1 MKSVSA
7 FHHHPDEGGVPDLAL
22 SRGLGWFSIALGV
35 TELAVP
41 RTLARWIGID
51 PRGVT
56 PWIVRAMGA
65 REIFAG
71 LGVLMQPRRPA
82 PLWGRVGGDAIDLAL
97 LGAAALVKRTSTP
110 RLAGAIAAVAGITA
124 LDVLASRQTQRA
136 FDRANCPVIAA
147 ETINKPPDEVYAFFR
162 TFSQLPLFMD
172 YLESVR
178 EIDARRSHWV
188 VKLPIGTVGWDAEII
203 DDRPGRL
210 ISWQSVDHTPIHTR
224 GRVTFTRAPGRNMT
238 EVRVEIQLGFLG
250 TEPSATLARFFTK
263 SQIKGD
269 LRRLKQVLETGEV
282 LYSDA
287 SVHRAP
293 HPAQPSPARELQ
305 ETERSAMPF
314 VARSPTAT
322 KGVTP

>member
-7 FHHHPDEGGVPDLAL
+7 FQSLPDEGGVPSLAL

-35 TELAVP
+35 TKLAVP

-51 PRGVT
+51 PCGAT
-56 PWIVRAMGA
+56 PWVVRAMGA
-65 REIFAG
+65 REILTG
-71 LGVLMQPRRPA
+71 LGVLMQPHRPR

-97 LGAAALVKRTSTP
+97 LGAAVAVKRTSTP

-124 LDVLASRQTQRA
+124 LDVLAGSRAQRA
-136 FDRANCPVIAA
+136 FDQANRPVIAA
-147 ETINKPPDEVYAFFR
+147 ETINKPPEEVYAFFR
-162 TFSQLPLFMD
+162 KLSQLPLFMD

-188 VKLPIGTVGWDAEII
+188 AQLPVGTLGWDAEII

-210 ISWQSVDHTPIHTR
+210 IAWQSVEHAPITTR
-224 GRVTFTRAPGRNMT
+224 GRVTFTRTPGRNMT
-238 EVRVEIQLGFLG
+238 EVRVEMQLGFLG
-250 TEPSATLARFFTK
+250 TEPSTSLARFFTRP
-263 SQIKGD
+263 QIRGD

-287 SVHRAP
+287 SVHREP

-305 ETERSAMPF
+305 AERPQLPF
-314 VARSPTAT
+314 ATPPEAAT
-322 KGVTP
+322 KGITP